1 MTWYFA
7 SPDTILA
14 DAAPQS
20 VGLDPAPVAEAVAQ
34 IRAHETAPPGG
45 HALFAGAVAVMGHE
59 GRIIACD
66 ASGWALRYADATTEL
81 PPDRWVPM
89 RRDTIFDL
97 ASVSKLFTS
106 IAVMQL
112 IEEGAVQLD
121 APVAAYLPEFGSA
134 GKELVTVRE
143 LLTHRSGLPAWLPLW
158 SHHPDKPARIQAV
171 MDQPPD
177 RSPGT
182 RYLYSDLNLIA
193 LGVLVERL
201 RGVSL
206 DEVVRERVTGALG
219 MTDTGYNPVEVDR
232 TAATEAQT
240 YPRRGVV
247 RGQVH
252 DENAWALG
260 GVAGHAGV
268 FSTADDLAVLAQA
281 LLNGGTYR
289 GRRILSSASVIRLVT
304 SATGSAGDDSHGLG
318 FELDQRWYMD
328 DLAGPHTAGHTG
340 FTGTS
345 VVIDFTSRSFAILL
359 TNRVHPSRD
368 RGSVNVARREW
379 AHGLAAALR
388 FRPSSGSR

>member
-1 MTWYFA
+1 MTIQFA
-7 SPDTILA
+7 SPDTVLS
-14 DAAPQS
+14 DATPQS
-20 VGLDPAPVAEAVAQ
+20 VGLDPAPIAEAVTH
-34 IRAHETAPPGG
+34 IRAHEAAPPGG
-45 HALFAGAVAVMGHE
+45 HALFAGAVGVMGHE
-59 GRIIACD
+59 GRIVARD
-66 ASGWALRYADATTEL
+66 ASGWALRYADASTEL
-81 PPDRWVPM
+81 PRERWVPM
-89 RRDTIFDL
+89 REDTIFDL

-112 IEEGAVQLD
+112 VEEAVASLD
-121 APVAAYLPEFGSA
+121 APVAAYLPEFASA
-134 GKELVTVRE
+134 GKESVTVRE

-158 SHHPDKPARIQAV
+158 SDYPDKPSRIAAV
-171 MDQPPD
+171 MDQPLD
-177 RSPGT
+177 RAPGAT
-182 RYLYSDLNLIA
+182 YLYSDLGLIA
-193 LGVLVERL
+193 LGVMVERL
-201 RGVSL
+201 RGVPL
-206 DEVVRERVTGALG
+206 DQVVMERVTGPLG
-219 MTDTGYNPVEVDR
+219 MADTGYNPVAVDR
-232 TAATEAQT
+232 TAATEVKTKAA
-240 YPRRGVV
+240 RGLV

-252 DENAWALG
+252 DENACALG

-289 GRRILSSASVIRLVT
+289 GRRILGSASVVDLVS
-304 SATGSAGDDSHGLG
+304 SADGSTGGDAHGLG

-368 RGSVNVARREW
+368 WGSVNVARREW

-388 FRPSSGSR
+388 SGPTCGSR